1 MLSSTM
7 RRAGQAGMALLFSGV
22 AIHSAAAAAP
32 AATPSTGPG
41 TVQVTKADVAESNEE
56 IQNAYGALATMWTKD
71 FEQMGRRFVVP
82 RLFNYRGNVRTSCGI
97 MAANNAAYCP
107 TNNAVYFDE
116 VFVAG
121 QRKLAARQLHT
132 DGDMA
137 GIGVIAHEIGHAAA
151 MQLGF
156 ASRVSY
162 DNEAVADC
170 LSGTFIKSLQEDS
183 TLGTL
188 EPGDLEEALF
198 GVAAAG
204 DPAVELTGN
213 ERVDNRLLRRRSM
226 MAHGTSEQR
235 VANFKVGMKSGIRG
249 CFPRQGA

>member
-1 MLSSTM
+1 MLSSMM
-7 RRAGQAGMALLFSGV
+7 RRTGRAGMALLLGGIAFQ
-22 AIHSAAAAAP
+22 AANAAAP
-32 AATPSTGPG
+32 ATRVTTGPG
-41 TVQVTKADVAESNEE
+41 TVRVTAADVAESNKE
-56 IQNAYGALATMWTKD
+56 IESAYGALATMWTRD
-71 FEQMGRRFVVP
+71 FEQMGRRFAVP
-82 RLFNYRGNVRTSCGI
+82 RLFNYRGNIRSACGM
-97 MAANNAAYCP
+97 MAANNAGYCP
-107 TNNAVYFDE
+107 TNNAIYFDE
-116 VFVAG
+116 VFVAA
-121 QRKLAARQLHT
+121 QRKSAARQLGT

-170 LSGTFIKSLQEDS
+170 LAGTFIRSLQEDT

-213 ERVDNRLLRRRSM
+213 QRVDTRILARRQM
-226 MAHGTSEQR
+226 MAHGTSEER
-235 VANFKVGMKSGIRG
+235 VAHFKVGMTRGIRG
-249 CFPRQGA
+249 CL